1 VSTTTPTRPV
11 TGRSRQQALIR
22 QARERQ
28 HRRRRRIAVLALVAT
43 IAGAVIVGVIR
54 GGHRPS
60 TAAPPPPA
68 GAGRSRTVER
78 PGRTYLTGQRYRG
91 PAVFAAIEPA
101 HGRLGPI
108 REGAGTAISP
118 NGQLML
124 DLDGSADRVLVTNLA
139 TGRPE
144 RHVDVGAGPSAIAFS
159 PDSRTAYI
167 ADSGSALSAAGTAS
181 SGSSPSTQPSDLVT
195 PIDLR
200 TDRAGPAIKVC
211 AGPRGLAVSAPA
223 HLLIVTCQST
233 VALVDTR
240 TDRLVRSLGIGGYDR
255 DIVAV
260 SPDGDTAVVGDTQLG
275 DGPIPSG
282 TIVPIDLITET
293 AGPPIPISDRA
304 GTGGALNL
312 TFPPGA
318 SNRLYVTTG
327 RLGHSGP
334 VYPEVLDVDLVT
346 QTVSAPLWPT
356 HRRPERVVRRPDRI
370 SRLGRHRPRFRD
382 LPGRP
387 LTPPSRP
394 HHPPQKHQSV
404 HDRRS
409 TSPVSHRHRQKPAPD
424 HRDQRRHRRHPNHQ
438 NPLLH
443 QPNPAL
449 SAISTQHRPE

>member
-1 VSTTTPTRPV
+1 
-11 TGRSRQQALIR
+11 
-22 QARERQ
+22 
-28 HRRRRRIAVLALVAT
+28 VLALVAT

-346 QTVSAPLWPT
+346 QTVSAPLRLAGQPIADLSVWSDGQT
-356 HRRPERVVRRPDRI
+356 GYLAWEDTGHGSVTYRVGL
-370 SRLGRHRPRFRD
+370 SLHRPG
-382 LPGRP
+382 LIIHLKNINPYTIVAAQAPYLIAIGRNQRQITVINAATGDTRTIK
-387 LTPPSRP
+387 TPYFTNQILR
-394 HHPPQKHQSV
+394 
-404 HDRRS
+404 
-409 TSPVSHRHRQKPAPD
+409 
-424 HRDQRRHRRHPNHQ
+424 
-438 NPLLH
+438 
-443 QPNPAL
+443 
-449 SAISTQHRPE
+449 

>member
-1 VSTTTPTRPV
+1 VDTTTSTRPV

-28 HRRRRRIAVLALVAT
+28 HRRRRRIAVLALTAT
-43 IAGAVIVGVIR
+43 IGGAIIVGVIR

-124 DLDGSADRVLVTNLA
+124 DLDGSADRVLVTDLA

-144 RHVDVGAGPSAIAFS
+144 RPVDVGAGPSAIAFS

-167 ADSGSALSAAGTAS
+167 ADSGSALSAAGMAS
-181 SGSSPSTQPSDLVT
+181 AGSSPSTQPSDLVT

-200 TDRAGPAIKVC
+200 TDRAGPAIRVC
-211 AGPRGLAVSAPA
+211 AGPRGLAVSAAA

-255 DIVAV
+255 DIVAI

-293 AGPPIPISDRA
+293 AGPPIPIGDRA

-334 VYPEVLDVDLVT
+334 VYPEVFDVDLVT
-346 QTVSAPLWPT
+346 QTVSAPLRLAGQPIADLSVWSDGQT
-356 HRRPERVVRRPDRI
+356 GYLAWEDTGHGSVTYRVSLSLHRTGHIIHLNNSDPNTIVAAQAPYLI
-370 SRLGRHRPRFRD
+370 AIGRNQRQITVINAAT
-382 LPGRP
+382 GNTQTIK
-387 LTPPSRP
+387 TPYFTNQILR
-394 HHPPQKHQSV
+394 
-404 HDRRS
+404 
-409 TSPVSHRHRQKPAPD
+409 
-424 HRDQRRHRRHPNHQ
+424 
-438 NPLLH
+438 
-443 QPNPAL
+443 
-449 SAISTQHRPE
+449 